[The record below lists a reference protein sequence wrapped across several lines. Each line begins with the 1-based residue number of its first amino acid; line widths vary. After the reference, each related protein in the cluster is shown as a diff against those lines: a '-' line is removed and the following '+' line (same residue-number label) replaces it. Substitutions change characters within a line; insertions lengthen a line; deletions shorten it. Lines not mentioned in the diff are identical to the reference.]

1 MSKLDKDQ
9 TIEQFTLAYTA
20 ANGKAPE
27 IEAKGGWYSVDGGKN
42 IRLAAIA
49 EMTAELTGSASTT
62 PASAPTATPAAK
74 AKKPAAAK
82 AKKPAAAKKTKTAKS
97 GNGFSVKNFWQET
110 VLAPLHNARPPR

>member
-82 AKKPAAAKKTKTAKS
+82 KTKTAKS

>member
-42 IRLAAIA
+42 IRLAVIA
-49 EMTAELTGSASTT
+49 EMTAELTGSASSA
-62 PASAPTATPAAK
+62 PASAPTATPAV
-74 AKKPAAAK
+74 K

>member
-49 EMTAELTGSASTT
+49 EMTAELTGSASIT
-62 PASAPTATPAAK
+62 PASAPTATP
-74 AKKPAAAK
+74 AAK

>member
-49 EMTAELTGSASTT
+49 EMTAELSGGTTTAS
-62 PASAPTATPAAK
+62 SAPTTKKAT
-74 AKKPAAAK
+74 KKPTA
-82 AKKPAAAKKTKTAKS
+82 KPAKS
-97 GNGFSVKNFWQET
+97 ASGFSVKSFWQET
-110 VLAPLHNARPPR
+110 VLARLHNARPPR

>member
-9 TIEQFTLAYTA
+9 TIEEFTLAYTA

-49 EMTAELTGSASTT
+49 EMTAELSAGTAAA
-62 PASAPTATPAAK
+62 PSAPAT
-74 AKKPAAAK
+74 KKPAKQAPKKSPAKAAK
-82 AKKPAAAKKTKTAKS
+82 STSA
-97 GNGFSVKNFWQET
+97 FSVKNFWQET